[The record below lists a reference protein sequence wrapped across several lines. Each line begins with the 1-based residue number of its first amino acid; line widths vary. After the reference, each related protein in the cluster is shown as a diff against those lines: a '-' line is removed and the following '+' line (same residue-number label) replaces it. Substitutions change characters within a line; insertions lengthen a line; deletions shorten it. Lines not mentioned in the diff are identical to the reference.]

1 MVNALCMIAP
11 ELPFELKFI
20 ELTEQ
25 EESLQIGPYVI
36 DAYRVNHKVICYGY
50 SIRIPR
56 KGRFDVERAK
66 EQMIPQKFWSRLQK
80 GEVIEADGRTFTP
93 DMVLGADRRG
103 LKVTYCTDT
112 RPVPAIAQ
120 HAKDADLF
128 ICEGMYGEKEK
139 AAKAREYKHMTFL

>member
-1 MVNALCMIAP
+1 
-11 ELPFELKFI
+11 
-20 ELTEQ
+20 
-25 EESLQIGPYVI
+25 
-36 DAYRVNHKVICYGY
+36 
-50 SIRIPR
+50 
-56 KGRFDVERAK
+56 
-66 EQMIPQKFWSRLQK
+66 MIPQKFWSRLQK

-139 AAKAREYKHMTFL
+139 AAKARNISI

>member
-1 MVNALCMIAP
+1 
-11 ELPFELKFI
+11 
-20 ELTEQ
+20 
-25 EESLQIGPYVI
+25 
-36 DAYRVNHKVICYGY
+36 
-50 SIRIPR
+50 
-56 KGRFDVERAK
+56 
-66 EQMIPQKFWSRLQK
+66 MIPQKFWSRLQK

-139 AAKAREYKHMTFL
+139 AAKAREYKHMTFYEAANLAKEAQPSQMWLTHYSPSLTRPEEYMEEVKQIFPRAKAARDGWTVELEFDEE